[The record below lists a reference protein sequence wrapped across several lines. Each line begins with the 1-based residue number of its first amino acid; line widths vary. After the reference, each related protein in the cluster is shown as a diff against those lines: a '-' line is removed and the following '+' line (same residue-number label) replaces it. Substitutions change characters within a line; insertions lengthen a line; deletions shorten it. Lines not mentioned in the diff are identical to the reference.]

1 MTDRDPETPTG
12 NLAAESVAAGDPAGW
27 FEPLYAAA
35 AHGNGVVPWDR
46 KAPHPLLVEWAEQRN
61 LDGHGKR
68 ALVVGC
74 GLGDNAEYLAAL
86 GFDTVA
92 FDISTTAIRSAQQR
106 FPDSQVT
113 YRTAD
118 LFHPPA
124 GWNEHFDLV
133 VEIYTVQA
141 LPESYHRE
149 ASHHV
154 GQMVVPG
161 GTLIVIMAAREE
173 ADKRQ
178 GPPWPLTRAELE
190 AFAASGLQTV
200 RIEDLPTGEQPFAR
214 HWRAEYLRP

>member
-46 KAPHPLLVEWAEQRN
+46 NAPHPLLVEWVEQRN

-92 FDISTTAIRSAQQR
+92 FDISATAIRSAQQR

-113 YRTAD
+113 YCTAD

-200 RIEDLPTGEQPFAR
+200 RIDDLPTGEQPFAR

>member
-1 MTDRDPETPTG
+1 MTDRDPETEIR
-12 NLAAESVAAGDPAGW
+12 NLAMESVAGGEPASW

-35 AHGNGVVPWDR
+35 AHGDAVVPWDR
-46 KAPHPLLVEWAEQRN
+46 NAPHPLLVEWVEQRN
-61 LDGHGKR
+61 LDGQGKR
-68 ALVVGC
+68 AMVVGC
-74 GLGDNAEYLAAL
+74 GFGDNAEYLAAL

-92 FDISTTAIRSAQQR
+92 FDISATAIRSAQQR
-106 FPDSQVT
+106 FPDSGVA

-124 GWNEHFDLV
+124 GWNEHFDMV

-149 ASHHV
+149 ASQRI
-154 GQMVVPG
+154 GQMVAPG

-173 ADKRQ
+173 ADKPQ

-190 AFAASGLQTV
+190 AFAASGIQTV

-214 HWRAEYLRP
+214 YWRAEFTRS